1 MFGKPPGQP
10 TLSKVLFFF
19 KQQSPYKIYI
29 YHQARRPNEQAISD
43 KGINQLYKRNNI
55 LSHLKFERNSK

>member
-19 KQQSPYKIYI
+19 KQRSPSKAKI
-29 YHQARRPNEQAISD
+29 YHQAHRPNERYYLLRARYRFSA
-43 KGINQLYKRNNI
+43 KVWCPF
-55 LSHLKFERNSK
+55 SE

>member
-19 KQQSPYKIYI
+19 KQQSPSKIKYI
-29 YHQARRPNEQAISD
+29 IRPAGRMNYVTSRPVFI
-43 KGINQLYKRNNI
+43 
-55 LSHLKFERNSK
+55 

>member
-19 KQQSPYKIYI
+19 KQQTPSKIKI
-29 YHQARRPNEQAISD
+29 YHQARRPNEQRIQAQFLI
-43 KGINQLYKRNNI
+43 NI
-55 LSHLKFERNSK
+55 LAHPKFERNSEQVLSY

>member
-19 KQQSPYKIYI
+19 KQQSPSKIKI
-29 YHQARRPNEQAISD
+29 YHQARRPNERIILVPDTGFLQRSD
-43 KGINQLYKRNNI
+43 ALF
-55 LSHLKFERNSK
+55 LSSERRHR